1 MMFVFVEA
9 GRNIRN
15 VVEDNLIINKRVT
28 LKKKLPFYF
37 QYNISE
43 RIL

>member
-28 LKKKLPFYF
+28 LKKLPFYF